1 MNISMITDDYTIN
14 DWAGHAVMSLSEGSE
29 VNIGVEE
36 GKLVHWE
43 CIKGGMEKPTEQEIA
58 NEVTRLKELYASLD
72 YARKRKEEYDQ
83 LNQFELIG
91 EDSIN
96 GTTKHKEAILAIKA
110 KYPKE

>member
-1 MNISMITDDYTIN
+1 MEDYTV
-14 DWAGHAVMSLSEGSE
+14 DEWAGQAVMSLTKGSE
-29 VNIGVEE
+29 VCVGIED
-36 GKLVHWE
+36 GKLIHWE
-43 CIKGGMEKPTEQEIA
+43 LIKGDIQKPTEQEITD
-58 NEVTRLKELYASLD
+58 EVTRLKELYASLD

>member
-1 MNISMITDDYTIN
+1 MNINQIRDDYTID
-14 DWAGHAVMSLSEGSE
+14 DWTVHAVMTITKGSE

-96 GTTKHKEAILAIKA
+96 GTTKHKDAILAIKA

>member
-1 MNISMITDDYTIN
+1 MEDYTI
-14 DWAGHAVMSLSEGSE
+14 DEWVGQAVMSLTKGSE
-29 VNIGVEE
+29 VCAGIEE
-36 GKLVHWE
+36 GKITHWE
-43 CIKGGMEKPTEQEIA
+43 LIKGDIEKPTEQEITD
-58 NEVTRLKELYASLD
+58 EVTRLKELYASLD

-110 KYPKE
+110 KHPKE